1 MARVLM
7 AWEIGQNFGHVM
19 PLLSIAKALRA
30 RGHDVSFAVKD
41 LRQVSAIVRAEGF
54 LICQAPAHPGMPVL
68 PGGLQPETMADILK
82 LHGYQDTGTLHAY
95 LLAWRELLGRTASEL
110 LVASYAPTALLAAR
124 TLGLRTAV
132 AGTAFELPPPV
143 SPLPSF
149 RPWLKTPEAALRDS
163 DAKVAEVVNAVVGRY
178 GRHISAAWEVF
189 AAQRQVLWTFPELD
203 PFATQRKVGA
213 ATITYSGGLFPS
225 HLGELIVW
233 PKVDGPRVLA
243 YFRYPT
249 KTLEPIVERLA
260 NMPAAF
266 SVVAPDLDAFAI
278 NKLTRANVSFTSR
291 AIQLAPALS
300 ACQALVGYA
309 SHGTACAAL
318 LQGKPMVLVP
328 EHMEGV
334 MLTNQIVRLGA
345 AAHVRRPDP
354 ERLTSALAEV
364 LADSRFGTAAGR
376 FMHKYRGY
384 DPELQ
389 AMRIS
394 ELFGMR
400 LANSP

>member
-1 MARVLM
+1 M

-19 PLLSIAKALRA
+19 PLLSVAKALRA
-30 RGHDVSFAVKD
+30 RSHDVSFAVKD

-54 LICQAPAHPGMPVL
+54 PICQAPAHPGMPLL
-68 PGGLQPETMADILK
+68 PDGLQPETMAEILK
-82 LHGYQDTGTLHAY
+82 LHGYQDPDVLHAY
-95 LLAWRELLGRTASEL
+95 LLAWRELLERNGSEL
-110 LVASYAPTALLAAR
+110 VVASYAPTALLAAR

-149 RPWLKTPEAALRDS
+149 RPWLNTPAAALASS
-163 DAKVAEVVNAVVGRY
+163 DANLVEVVNAVLCRY
-178 GRHISAAWEVF
+178 GQHVNAACGVY
-189 AAQRQVLWTFPELD
+189 AADRQVLWTFPELD
-203 PFATQRKVGA
+203 PFARQRLVGA
-213 ATITYSGGLFPS
+213 GKVTYSGALFPPN
-225 HLGELIVW
+225 LGDLISW
-233 PKVDGPRVLA
+233 PQVDAPRVLA
-243 YFRYPT
+243 YFRYPA

-266 SVVAPDLDAFAI
+266 CVVAPNLDASAI
-278 NKLTRANVSFTSR
+278 SKLTQANVSFTSR
-291 AIQLAPALS
+291 AIQLGPALS
-300 ACQALVGYA
+300 ACQALIGYA

-345 AAHVRRPDP
+345 ATHVRQPDP
-354 ERLTSALAEV
+354 EGLTSALSQV
-364 LADSRFGTAAGR
+364 LADSRFGTAASR
-376 FMHKYRGY
+376 FMHKYKGY

-389 AMRIS
+389 ASRIA
-394 ELFGMR
+394 ELFE
-400 LANSP
+400 NC